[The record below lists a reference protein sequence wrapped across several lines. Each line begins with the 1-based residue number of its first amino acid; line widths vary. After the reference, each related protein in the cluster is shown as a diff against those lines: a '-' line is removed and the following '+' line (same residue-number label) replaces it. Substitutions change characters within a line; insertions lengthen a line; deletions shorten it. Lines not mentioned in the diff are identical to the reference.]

1 MATGDILAQVA
12 DQRTSEEILQKI
24 NDANID
30 IENNFKLVNSTIGT
44 DNPVSLDAIILQ
56 AVYGN
61 VFEYQTAGTF
71 ELLIP
76 ATVSKIKITACGA
89 GGGGGGASSAH
100 YGSGGGGGGDAIVD
114 REYSVVP
121 QSKISIT
128 VGKGGVAERSK
139 NGTDGGATI
148 IGDLVTLAGG
158 KGGTVGT
165 ASNHIGTGGQGSGN
179 GGAGTSGAYLAED
192 QPETLLTTQTGGNG
206 LIGKG
211 GAGTSITVRTDIGR
225 VSACGIGGAGGGSL
239 GNGGGANT
247 HYQAGTKPTRGGG
260 GGGGSYWY
268 NGSNNI
274 SRQTNGADGYVKIV
288 WGY

>member
-100 YGSGGGGGGDAIVD
+100 YGSGGGGGG
-114 REYSVVP
+114 SF
-121 QSKISIT
+121 
-128 VGKGGVAERSK
+128 
-139 NGTDGGATI
+139 
-148 IGDLVTLAGG
+148 
-158 KGGTVGT
+158 
-165 ASNHIGTGGQGSGN
+165 
-179 GGAGTSGAYLAED
+179 
-192 QPETLLTTQTGGNG
+192 
-206 LIGKG
+206 
-211 GAGTSITVRTDIGR
+211 
-225 VSACGIGGAGGGSL
+225 
-239 GNGGGANT
+239 
-247 HYQAGTKPTRGGG
+247 GGG
-260 GGGGSYWY
+260 GGGG
-268 NGSNNI
+268 GF
-274 SRQTNGADGYVKIV
+274 R
-288 WGY
+288 

>member
-1 MATGDILAQVA
+1 MATGNILAQVA
-12 DQRTSEEILQKI
+12 DQRTVEEILQKI
-24 NDANID
+24 ADGNKG

-44 DNPVSLDAIILQ
+44 SNPVPLDTIILQ

-89 GGGGGGASSAH
+89 GGGGGGTSVTR

-128 VGKGGVAERSK
+128 VGKGGVAERNK

-165 ASNHIGTGGQGSGN
+165 ESNNVGTGGQGGGN
-179 GGAGTSGAYLAED
+179 GGAGTPGAYLTNG
-192 QPETLLTTQTGGNG
+192 QPATLLTTQTGGNG

-211 GAGTSITVRTDIGR
+211 GAGTSITVKTNGAYD
-225 VSACGIGGAGGGSL
+225 SACGIGGAGGGSL

-247 HYQAGTKPTRGGG
+247 HQQAGTKPTRGGG
-260 GGGGSYWY
+260 GGGGSNWY
-268 NGSNNI
+268 NGSNEI